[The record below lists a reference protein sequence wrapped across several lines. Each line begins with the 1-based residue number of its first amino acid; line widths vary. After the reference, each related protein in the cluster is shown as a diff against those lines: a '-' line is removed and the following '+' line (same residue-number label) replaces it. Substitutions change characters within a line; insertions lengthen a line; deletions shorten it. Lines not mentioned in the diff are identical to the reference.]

1 MKTISASRALSTDSN
16 TDSSALNSATSD
28 DHGEH
33 SDLEQKAVECVRVK
47 SGRMLTGTR
56 RESLTLSPAN
66 YAALP

>member
-1 MKTISASRALSTDSN
+1 MKTISASRALNTDSN

-33 SDLEQKAVECVRVK
+33 SDLEQKAVECVVK

-56 RESLTLSPAN
+56 RESPTLSPAN